1 MQISGARV
9 LLTGASGGI
18 GQALARAL
26 HVRGA
31 TLVLSGRGGE
41 QLDALARELSAQAVP
56 IDLATLGAPERLA
69 AEAGAV
75 DILLA
80 NAGLPGTGLLESFS
94 IEELDRTLLVNLRAP
109 VILARQ
115 LLPGM
120 RERGRGQLVFVS
132 SLAGKAATA
141 HSAPYNATKFGLR
154 GFALALRA
162 ELRGSGVG
170 VSVLTP
176 GFIRDAGMFA
186 KSGAKLPPGIG
197 TRSPE
202 DVAQAAVR
210 AIERDLGEVDVAPL
224 ALRLASSFAGLAPE
238 TAARITRLSGGERL
252 ARSLAEG
259 QRSIR

>member
-1 MQISGARV
+1 MQISGARA
-9 LLTGASGGI
+9 LITGASGGI
-18 GQALARAL
+18 GQALARAF

-31 TLVLSGRGGE
+31 SLVLSGRGGE
-41 QLDALARELSAQAVP
+41 ALESLAGELAAEA
-56 IDLATLGAPERLA
+56 IAADLAQVGAPERLA
-69 AEAGAV
+69 EQAGAV
-75 DILLA
+75 DILVA
-80 NAGLPGTGLLESFS
+80 NAGLPGTGVLESFS

-109 VILARQ
+109 IVLARQ

-120 RERGRGQLVFVS
+120 RQRGHGHLLFVS

-154 GFALALRA
+154 GFALAMRA
-162 ELRGSGVG
+162 ELKGSGVG

-176 GFIRDAGMFA
+176 GFIREAGMFA

-210 AIERDLGEVDVAPL
+210 AVERDLGEVDVAPL
-224 ALRLASSFAGLAPE
+224 AMRLASAFAGLAPE
-238 TAARITRLSGGERL
+238 TAARVTRLSGGERI

-259 QRSIR
+259 QSSMR